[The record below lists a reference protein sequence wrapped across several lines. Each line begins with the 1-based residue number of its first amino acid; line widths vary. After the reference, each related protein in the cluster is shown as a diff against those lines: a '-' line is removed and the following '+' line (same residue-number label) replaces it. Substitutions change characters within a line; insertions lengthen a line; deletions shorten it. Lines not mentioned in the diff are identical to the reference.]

1 MGLQLHA
8 FLPKQGFGFGFVH
21 QTALNSTLI
30 RQMPTNQTRKCK
42 KTNPQTQIQT
52 LRTDKTSQ
60 KPPQTKKNE
69 QSKQHLTT

>member
-8 FLPKQGFGFGFVH
+8 FLPKQGFSFGFVH

-30 RQMPTNQTRKCK
+30 RQMPTNQTKNAK